1 MRVAR
6 SERKGWLAFNASV
19 VDASNRG
26 GWGSF
31 ARARGERG
39 GRDARER
46 GSGRGLGDAGKRD
59 ARANVRLTPRS
70 RRVAHRELHKNPDV
84 VFAGYKNPHPTDHR
98 IVLKVHTNANTTP
111 VQALRDAVTNLR
123 AEVSDVAQQFSDE
136 INAIRRE

>member
-1 MRVAR
+1 MV
-6 SERKGWLAFNASV
+6 FNASV
-19 VDASNRG
+19 VIASNRDG
-26 GWGSF
+26 VV
-31 ARARGERG
+31 RARGGEREG
-39 GRDARER
+39 VGTRAREVR
-46 GSGRGLGDAGKRD
+46 DEGSATRGKRD

-70 RRVAHRELHKNPDV
+70 RRLAHRELHKNPDV

>member
-1 MRVAR
+1 M
-6 SERKGWLAFNASV
+6 
-19 VDASNRG
+19 
-26 GWGSF
+26 GSF
-31 ARARGERG
+31 ARAG
-39 GRDARER
+39 GRER
-46 GSGRGLGDAGKRD
+46 GSGRARERFGTRARRRGNAGTRD

-70 RRVAHRELHKNPDV
+70 RRVVHRELHKNPDV

>member
-1 MRVAR
+1 M
-6 SERKGWLAFNASV
+6 AFNASV
-19 VDASNRG
+19 VDASNRVWG
-26 GWGSF
+26 GGRS
-31 ARARGERG
+31 RARGEREG
-39 GRDARER
+39 VGTRAREVRDEARRR
-46 GSGRGLGDAGKRD
+46 GTRD

-70 RRVAHRELHKNPDV
+70 RRVVHRELHKNPDV

>member
-1 MRVAR
+1 MV
-6 SERKGWLAFNASV
+6 FNASV
-19 VDASNRG
+19 VIASNRDG
-26 GWGSF
+26 VV
-31 ARARGERG
+31 RARGGERERVG
-39 GRDARER
+39 TRAREVRDEGSATR
-46 GSGRGLGDAGKRD
+46 GTRD

-70 RRVAHRELHKNPDV
+70 RSRRVVHRELHKNPDV

>member
-1 MRVAR
+1 MAGVQRVGR
-6 SERKGWLAFNASV
+6 GRVEPWGVGV
-19 VDASNRG
+19 VR
-26 GWGSF
+26 
-31 ARARGERG
+31 ARAGRERG
-39 GRDARER
+39 SGRARAR
-46 GSGRGLGDAGKRD
+46 GSGRGLGDAGTQD

-70 RRVAHRELHKNPDV
+70 RRVVHRELHKNPDV

>member
-1 MRVAR
+1 MV
-6 SERKGWLAFNASV
+6 FNASV
-19 VDASNRG
+19 VIASNRDG
-26 GWGSF
+26 VV
-31 ARARGERG
+31 RARGGERERVG
-39 GRDARER
+39 TRAREVRDEGSAKREARER
-46 GSGRGLGDAGKRD
+46 KTDPAVASC
-59 ARANVRLTPRS
+59 
-70 RRVAHRELHKNPDV
+70 RVAHRELHKNPDV

>member
-1 MRVAR
+1 MW
-6 SERKGWLAFNASV
+6 GGGV
-19 VDASNRG
+19 VR
-26 GWGSF
+26 
-31 ARARGERG
+31 ARAG
-39 GRDARER
+39 RER
-46 GSGRGLGDAGKRD
+46 GSGRERFGTRARRAGTRD

-70 RRVAHRELHKNPDV
+70 RRVVHRELHKNPDV

>member
-1 MRVAR
+1 MGIRARVAR
-6 SERKGWLAFNASV
+6 PASRDESTESRRSVRASGGREETV
-19 VDASNRG
+19 VREG
-26 GWGSF
+26 HQG
-31 ARARGERG
+31 GERG
-39 GRDARER
+39 D
-46 GSGRGLGDAGKRD
+46 
-59 ARANVRLTPRS
+59 VRLQREDHTLGNVLRM
-70 RRVAHRELHKNPDV
+70 ELHKNPDV